1 MPLLLEPLTKLFN
14 LILMKGTFPKAW
26 NESFITLIHKKG
38 NKYDNSN
45 YRGIS
50 ITSNLGK
57 LFNKIIHAWLL
68 KFIGSNNLICENQIG
83 FKENCRTLST
93 ADHIFSLK
101 SLVDHYT
108 AKKKKV
114 FAACIDLRKAF
125 DTVSRE
131 GLVYGLLQHHLPYK
145 LFNIIYSMYHETK
158 CRIKFQNGISH
169 TFTSTCEVKQGNV
182 LRPISFQFVY

>member
-1 MPLLLEPLTKLFN
+1 MTIWNDKCEVLVHAFDSVSNEMIKYGMPLLLEPLTKLFN
-14 LILMKGTFPKAW
+14 LIFMKGTFPKAW

-45 YRGIS
+45 YKGIS

-83 FKENCRTLST
+83 FKQNCRTLST

-108 AKKKKV
+108 AKK
-114 FAACIDLRKAF
+114 R
-125 DTVSRE
+125 R
-131 GLVYGLLQHHLPYK
+131 YLLPSLIYERRST
-145 LFNIIYSMYHETK
+145 LFGW
-158 CRIKFQNGISH
+158 R
-169 TFTSTCEVKQGNV
+169 V
-182 LRPISFQFVY
+182 